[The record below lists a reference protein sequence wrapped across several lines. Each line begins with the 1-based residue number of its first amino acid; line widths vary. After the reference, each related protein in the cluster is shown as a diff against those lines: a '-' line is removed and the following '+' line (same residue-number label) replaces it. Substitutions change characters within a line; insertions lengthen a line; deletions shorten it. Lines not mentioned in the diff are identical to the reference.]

1 MKKIIVVALGMLS
14 NGEIT
19 IAIEVLRRINKQDA
33 KICFVIHEKMSK
45 AVLANGFQAVLLNS
59 DSREENLTCF
69 REAVKTFQPDFFLCA
84 DVFTMDFSATWS
96 GVDFDELKAVGIPI
110 GTFDEYEWESTHFLQ
125 DFAGVPMRMK
135 SGLITKSDFLVRPC
149 PVNRPETA
157 ENKKIIN
164 CSLLDID
171 SELEAYK
178 RNIAGKTKWK
188 THMGIKEDSKV
199 VLVVNS
205 PWEYVEVGRSLES
218 VRLLE
223 WVPKIIQQY
232 LSTLKIPITVL
243 HVGGREWTG
252 TEELQLDYKH
262 FSNVPP
268 KEYTRMIH
276 CADLFCGTNMI
287 SVTLSR
293 AVLCGVPSVLFQND
307 KIIDFER
314 LEAILDRMPAW
325 YLRMA
330 KEVKKVMPFKVFP
343 WGWYRFLEP
352 VMRNNGYEGLLDIA
366 PIFKPQ
372 KCVEVIRR
380 SLLDEEH
387 KKIMAGKLDEY
398 IRQLKQLE
406 PSSKILEIV

>member
-1 MKKIIVVALGMLS
+1 MKKILVVALGMLS

-19 IAIEVLRRINKQDA
+19 IAIEVLRRISKQDA

-45 AVLANGFQAVLLNS
+45 AVLANGFQAVLLKS
-59 DSREENLTCF
+59 DSIEENLTYF
-69 REAVKTFQPDFFLCA
+69 RETVKTFQPDFFLCA

-96 GVDFDELKAVGIPI
+96 GISFDELKAFGIPI

-135 SGLITKSDFLVRPC
+135 SELITKSDFLIRPY
-149 PVNRPETA
+149 PVNRPETT

-178 RNIAGKTKWK
+178 RNIARKTEWK
-188 THMGIKEDSKV
+188 THMEIKEDSKV
-199 VLVVNS
+199 VLIVNS

-223 WVPKIIQQY
+223 WIPKIIQQY

-243 HVGGREWTG
+243 HVGGRKWTG

-262 FSNVPP
+262 FSNVPSE
-268 KEYTRMIH
+268 EYNRMIH

-293 AVLCGVPSVLFQND
+293 AILCGIPTVLFQND
-307 KIIDFER
+307 KVIDFER
-314 LEAILDRMPAW
+314 LEVILDRMPAW
-325 YLRMA
+325 YVQMA

-352 VMRNNGYEGLLDIA
+352 VMRNNKYEELFDIA
-366 PIFKPQ
+366 PVFKPQ
-372 KCVEVIRR
+372 KCMEVIRR

-387 KKIMAGKLDEY
+387 KKMVAGNLDEY
-398 IRQLKQLE
+398 IQQLKQLE